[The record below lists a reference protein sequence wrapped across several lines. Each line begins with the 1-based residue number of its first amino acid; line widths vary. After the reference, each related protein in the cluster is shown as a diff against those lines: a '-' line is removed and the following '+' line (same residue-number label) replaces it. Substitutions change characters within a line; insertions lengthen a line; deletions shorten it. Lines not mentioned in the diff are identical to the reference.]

1 MIESNRTAA
10 EEDETEC
17 QSRKCQ
23 RELVPVITDESIV
36 KMDFGDGDR
45 QINADGKSCRT
56 SKKSNQNQDAAE
68 EFRKGGKIGGPGR
81 QAEAGNKL
89 SMVMKAAEY
98 FGISVSDHDG
108 AESEAHHQ

>member
-68 EFRKGGKIGGPGR
+68 EFRKGGK
-81 QAEAGNKL
+81 
-89 SMVMKAAEY
+89 AAEY